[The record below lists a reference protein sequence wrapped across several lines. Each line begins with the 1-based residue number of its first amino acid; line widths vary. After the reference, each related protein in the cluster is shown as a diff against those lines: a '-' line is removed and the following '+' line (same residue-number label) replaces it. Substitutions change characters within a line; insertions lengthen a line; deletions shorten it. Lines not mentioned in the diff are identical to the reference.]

1 MAYPFDRHRG
11 CGGVLGLPALVP
23 LYETSVPTRR
33 RTQMKRGFT
42 VIELVVSIAIAGLLG
57 TLLLAAVNSARES
70 ARATH
75 CRSNLLQL
83 LTAIHSFE
91 SRKRIFPSAGWT
103 FFWLSLS
110 DRGTGENQP
119 GSWIFNILPDLE
131 QTQLATGS
139 PSSVDLAAD
148 RSELFAG
155 FARISIPNV
164 RCPSKRNRD
173 SNRVMDVAMM
183 FGGLEYC
190 SHSDYAMNAGSEP
203 DEFYSWP
210 GPSSLAESEQFE
222 WPSRQFDGVGRSRYA
237 IRHAE
242 IRDGVSHTICIGEKR
257 IYRGVNTKEDNQPM
271 WTGFGADTC

>member
-1 MAYPFDRHRG
+1 
-11 CGGVLGLPALVP
+11 
-23 LYETSVPTRR
+23 
-33 RTQMKRGFT
+33 MKRGFT

-57 TLLLAAVNSARES
+57 SLLLAAVNSARES

-83 LTAIHSFE
+83 STAIHSFE

-148 RSELFAG
+148 RSELFGG
-155 FARISIPNV
+155 FARKSIPNV
-164 RCPSKRNRD
+164 RRP
-173 SNRVMDVAMM
+173 
-183 FGGLEYC
+183 
-190 SHSDYAMNAGSEP
+190 P
-203 DEFYSWP
+203 
-210 GPSSLAESEQFE
+210 
-222 WPSRQFDGVGRSRYA
+222 
-237 IRHAE
+237 RHQVE
-242 IRDGVSHTICIGEKR
+242 LS
-257 IYRGVNTKEDNQPM
+257 
-271 WTGFGADTC
+271 